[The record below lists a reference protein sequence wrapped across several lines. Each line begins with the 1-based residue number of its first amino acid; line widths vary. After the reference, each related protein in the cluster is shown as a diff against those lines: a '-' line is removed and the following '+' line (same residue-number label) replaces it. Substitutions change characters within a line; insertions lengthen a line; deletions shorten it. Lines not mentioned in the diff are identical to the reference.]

1 MATHNTATLRSA
13 QVDAYTTL
21 VGAAGKLNIYDGTQP
36 AAGGT
41 ATNLLAQFTCGS
53 PFAPS
58 SSAGVLSPNI
68 PAATTGA
75 IAGTATWYRLT
86 TSAGV
91 WIRDSVITE
100 LGLSTTAIS
109 VGLALTV
116 NSWTITAPNA

>member
-1 MATHNTATLRSA
+1 MPAHNTALLRNA
-13 QVDAYTTL
+13 QVDAYTTQ
-21 VGAAGKLNIYDGTQP
+21 VGSAGKLNIYDGTQP

-41 ATNLLAQFTCGS
+41 ATNLLAQFTTGT
-53 PFAPS
+53 PFAS
-58 SSAGVLSPNI
+58 GASVGVLSPNL
-68 PAATTGA
+68 PSATTGA

-91 WIRDSVITE
+91 WIRDGVISE

-116 NSWTITAPNA
+116 NSWTITAANA